1 MFSIRLAALAAF
13 ALASP
18 VAPAAEPYPDIPR
31 LPTAV
36 VMFWCGLG
44 KSDCE
49 ISCTIGGV
57 TRTFSGLHAARV
69 QTYRLLAHG
78 TDRPPRANAANSS
91 PV

>member
-57 TRTFSGLHAARV
+57 TRT
-69 QTYRLLAHG
+69 
-78 TDRPPRANAANSS
+78 PPRTIMKLAAVASETWPS
-91 PV
+91 